1 MKHIW
6 LLVASSSPA
15 TGVQCRE
22 TPEHNWRQS
31 AYTKLQKQFKST
43 ERRMMT
49 FWVR

>member
-22 TPEHNWRQS
+22 TPEHKGIEDN
-31 AYTKLQKQFKST
+31 QFIQNCKSNSKVQR
-43 ERRMMT
+43 EE
-49 FWVR
+49 